1 MSGHLARGVAALHHH
16 REAPRRRLRLPVRGA
31 AEARRV
37 ALALLAM
44 AAWQLLSGLSNVV
57 LGWPL
62 LAALAHTAGAAVL
75 VAALAVWLTRAAL
88 ARETS
93 SPVPALGTTARAM
106 L

>member
-1 MSGHLARGVAALHHH
+1 MNLNKQVAIVTGGASGFGAAI
-16 REAPRRRLRLPVRGA
+16 ARRLS
-31 AEARRV
+31 
-37 ALALLAM
+37 
-44 AAWQLLSGLSNVV
+44 Q
-57 LGWPL
+57 
-62 LAALAHTAGAAVL
+62 AGAAVL